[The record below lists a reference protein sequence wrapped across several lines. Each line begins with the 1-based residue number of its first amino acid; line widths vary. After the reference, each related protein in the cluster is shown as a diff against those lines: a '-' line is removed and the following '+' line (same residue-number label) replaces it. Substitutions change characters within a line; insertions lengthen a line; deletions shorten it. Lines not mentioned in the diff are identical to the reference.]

1 MLRKV
6 KTKKGKARWWL
17 DFVSDHRH
25 QKRFQLL
32 EDACE
37 YLYLNWFC
45 YKINNRSVNDD
56 AVFNNASLKEML
68 NVFYGYQVNKFNH
81 NEIAYNTVLRYK
93 LMLNVNIDINVQYVT
108 PSIFENT
115 SEGVRRS
122 FKTFFQWLI
131 DYKLININ
139 PIKIKK
145 YRYKLPYVANRDDI
159 KQINNNPNL
168 TDQDKL
174 LIYIAQHTG
183 ARISEIVTLRINN
196 MTDKTITFLT
206 HEVAGVEKL
215 QTKSGVGRT
224 IRVNGEII
232 KKIKSLYTPN
242 PNTYVFWNLKRK
254 KRITVS
260 AFRQRFKRKSNLS
273 CFHSLRHRVASEWI
287 QEGVDLTRIS
297 KALGHHC
304 ISYTLQKYAHLIYA
318 NHEMPMVD

>member
-6 KTKKGKARWWL
+6 KTKKGKVRWWL

-25 QKRFQLL
+25 QKKFQLL

-93 LMLNVNIDINVQYVT
+93 LMLNVNIDIKLQYVT
-108 PSIFENT
+108 PALFENT
-115 SEGVRRS
+115 SAGVRRS

-145 YRYKLPYVANRDDI
+145 YTYKLPYVANRDDI
-159 KQINNNPNL
+159 KQINNNPDL

-196 MTDKTITFLT
+196 MTDKTITFIT
-206 HEVAGVEKL
+206 HEVKGVEKL
-215 QTKSGVGRT
+215 QTKSGIGRT
-224 IRVNGEII
+224 IRVNAAII

-260 AFRQRFKRKSNLS
+260 AFRQKFKRKSHLT

-297 KALGHHC
+297 KALGHHS
-304 ISYTLQKYAHLIYA
+304 ITYTFKKYAHLIYA
-318 NHEMPMVD
+318 NYEMPMVD